1 MRLLIALLLVA
12 WPGPSAPQRTAQDSG
27 VAVRLRGISAVSMQ
41 VAWASGAGNTV
52 LRTTN
57 GGASW
62 ERLGSPGTDAL
73 DFRDVDAIDARTAYV
88 LSVGPGAASR
98 IYRTND
104 AGARW
109 DLQFTNADP
118 DAFFDGMAFWDADHG
133 VAVSDAVQG
142 AFIIIRTDD
151 GGRTWVRVQAD
162 ALPPALPNEGAF
174 AASGTSVAV
183 FAQRLAWIATGAASR
198 ARVLRTTDAGRSWQ
212 AVETPVRAGP
222 SAGIFSIVF
231 RDSQHGVVVGGDHAK
246 EDQAIDNVAVTAD
259 GGVTWAR
266 PSGRGLS
273 GFRSVVAHV
282 PAPDGTFIALGP
294 RGGDVSTDDGQ
305 TWSPLAGDGADT
317 FSAAPGTFTGWAAGA
332 GGRIVRLTFGGVQ

>member
-27 VAVRLRGISAVSMQ
+27 VAVRLRGISAVSLQ
-41 VAWASGAGNTV
+41 VAWASGAGNIV

-62 ERLGSPGTDAL
+62 ERLGSPSADAL
-73 DFRDVDAIDARTAYV
+73 DFRDVDAIDARTAFV

-109 DLQFTNADP
+109 DLQFTNVDP

-142 AFIIIRTDD
+142 AFIVIRTGD

-222 SAGIFSIVF
+222 SAGIFSIAF

-282 PAPDGTFIALGP
+282 PATDGTFIALGP
-294 RGGDVSTDDGQ
+294 CGGDVSTDDGQ
-305 TWSPLAGDGADT
+305 TWSPLAGDKADT

-332 GGRIVRLTFGGVQ
+332 GGQIVRLTFAGVK